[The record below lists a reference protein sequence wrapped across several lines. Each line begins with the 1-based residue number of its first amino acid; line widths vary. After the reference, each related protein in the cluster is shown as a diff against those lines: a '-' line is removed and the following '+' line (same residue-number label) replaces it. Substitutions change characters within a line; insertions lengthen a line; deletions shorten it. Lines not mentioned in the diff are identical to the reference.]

1 MKNLLLLSFFLVTSL
16 MTTVNAQRN
25 NIALVESIVLR
36 PLDDLLADAVLYS
49 PILKVQNLNV
59 DLLYS
64 DLKLLKKEWGNYVT
78 LSGSFQ
84 VGNVQFIDNLNSTSG
99 EPNIQTVTRENIFA
113 VAGLTLRF
121 PLIDFLTKRERVGQ
135 IRMQIDQ
142 QKFTLQ
148 QKELDIRQLVIR
160 QYNDIQRSLKL
171 VEIRIQ
177 DLDFHTVTT
186 EMAERY
192 FREGNMEL
200 DEYTNAFNKKNEAAI
215 QLEEVK
221 LDAQLSLLLLRE
233 LVGKE
238 ITL

>member
-16 MTTVNAQRN
+16 MTTANAQKN
-25 NIALVESIVLR
+25 SIVLVESIILR
-36 PLDDLLADAVLYS
+36 PLDDLMDDAVQYS
-49 PILKVQNLNV
+49 PILKFQHLNV

-64 DLKLLKKEWGNYVT
+64 DLKLLKKEWGNYIT

-84 VGNVQFIDNLNSTSG
+84 VGNVQFIDNLNSTTG
-99 EPNIQTVTRENIFA
+99 EPNIQTVTRENIFG
-113 VAGLTLRF
+113 VMGLTLRF
-121 PLIDFLTKRERVGQ
+121 PLSDFLTKREREGQ
-135 IRMQIDQ
+135 IKMQIDQ
-142 QKFTLQ
+142 QKFTLE

-171 VEIRIQ
+171 VEIRTQ
-177 DLDFHTVTT
+177 DLDFHSVTT

-192 FREGNMEL
+192 FREGNMSL
-200 DEYTNAFNKKNEAAI
+200 DEYTNAFNKRNEATI
-215 QLEEVK
+215 QLEEAK